1 VRENSGIRR
10 WATKTM
16 NVIADKRALKL
27 AALAAAC
34 VLASAAA
41 SAATQAQCEQQ
52 YAAKKA
58 AGQTGPKSKAAFVK
72 ACLTAADPKPA
83 GAAASQGGGEANK
96 LPEDAENPVADLISV
111 QFQNNL
117 NFGFGPNNAAQNDLN
132 FQPVIPIHL
141 NDAWNIIARPIT
153 PVLYQPRLAPDLRPE
168 FGLGNIEP
176 EIFLSPAHPGKLIW
190 GVGPALYL
198 PTATGKTLGV
208 NAWGAGPGVVGLTI
222 QEPWVVGVVA
232 NNVLAWRNGQ
242 QVDEMT
248 VQYFINYNLEKGW
261 YLCSQPVITADWRAP
276 THDKWVVPFGGGV
289 GRLFRVDGLPPINA
303 QLQAFYNAVRPTVG
317 PLTGPTWELRFQV
330 SFLFPTGNK

>member
-1 VRENSGIRR
+1 MKAS
-10 WATKTM
+10 KY
-16 NVIADKRALKL
+16 LL
-27 AALAAAC
+27 AALAAAFLLTC
-34 VLASAAA
+34 APA

-72 ACLTAADPKPA
+72 ACLAAADPKPA
-83 GAAASQGGGEANK
+83 GAAASPGGADANK
-96 LPEDAENPVADLISV
+96 LREGAENPVADLYSV

-117 NFGFGPNNAAQNDLN
+117 NFGFGPHNAAQDDLN

-141 NDAWNIIARPIT
+141 NDEWNIIARPIT
-153 PVLYQPRLAPDLRPE
+153 PILYQPRLAPDLGPE

-198 PTATGKTLGV
+198 PTATNQTLGV

-232 NNVLAWRNGQ
+232 NNVWAWRNGQ
-242 QVDEMT
+242 QVDADDRS
-248 VQYFINYNLEKGW
+248 VFHQLQPAGG
-261 YLCSQPVITADWRAP
+261 LVSQFAADHHRGLARAGARQVDRSVRRRRRAP
-276 THDKWVVPFGGGV
+276 VQGGWPASDQRAASRRSTTPS
-289 GRLFRVDGLPPINA
+289 GRRLARSPARRGSCASRSPSYSPPAIND
-303 QLQAFYNAVRPTVG
+303 QD
-317 PLTGPTWELRFQV
+317 E
-330 SFLFPTGNK
+330 